1 MSPMQKTQREKEGMQ
16 TMTLLEIAEE
26 YRLQEE
32 RIRCRILELRRE
44 LKRCPRQQRLS
55 LTRRI
60 NDLTALRRET
70 RELATLLEHYY
81 ERGYYKS
88 GKYSL

>member
-1 MSPMQKTQREKEGMQ
+1 MQKTAGEKEGVEP
-16 TMTLLEIAEE
+16 MTLLEIAGE
-26 YRLQEE
+26 YRIQEE
-32 RIRCRILELRRE
+32 RIRIRILELRRIR
-44 LKRCPRQQRLS
+44 KHCSGQQRIS
-55 LTRRI
+55 LDKRI